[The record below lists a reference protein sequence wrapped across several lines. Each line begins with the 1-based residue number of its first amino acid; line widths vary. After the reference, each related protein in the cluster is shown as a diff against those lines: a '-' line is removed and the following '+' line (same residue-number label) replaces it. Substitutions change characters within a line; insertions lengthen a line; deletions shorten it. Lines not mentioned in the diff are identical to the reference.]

1 MKEEGR
7 LRKKVRHAKE
17 DSLACISFLVEVN
30 DDRENSHL

>member
-1 MKEEGR
+1 MTEDSL

-17 DSLACISFLVEVN
+17 DSLAWVSFLVEVN